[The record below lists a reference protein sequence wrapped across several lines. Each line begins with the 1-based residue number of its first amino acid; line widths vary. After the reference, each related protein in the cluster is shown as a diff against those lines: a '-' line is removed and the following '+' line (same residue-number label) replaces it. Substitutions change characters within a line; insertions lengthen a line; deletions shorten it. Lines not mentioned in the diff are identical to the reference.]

1 MFSFLVCLLQLGTP
15 APETPSVS
23 DAPVSPT
30 LDASMAGWSTFWWG
44 DFDDDGLAD
53 AWVVRSG
60 GEGRLLHNAGDGR
73 FNDVTERVGL
83 ADQDPAHMALW
94 SDFDQDGRLD
104 LFLAAWDQ
112 PSRLLRQ
119 ATPGQFTDVA
129 REAGLGEAQ
138 YVVDAEWLDYDSDG
152 AVDLHLTTA
161 AEEVLYHNTGHGD
174 FERIVLDLPAGTP
187 FGSGS
192 WLASGP
198 DEARRQRGLEPVL
211 PGEAGAGANG
221 PDMSAIGIGGQ
232 TGSSTTGFCAP
243 GVEDSSMPGVCIP
256 ANSIPTLGQLFPL
269 STELFV
275 EAGSGRVGI
284 GTTNPGVR
292 LDVVGGNVRTDG
304 RLVSTVSS
312 GPPLVVGSTDRV
324 PSLNADFLDG
334 FHASAFSQLGNRIET
349 NEIAQGAVTATK
361 LAANS
366 VGTFT
371 IGDGGVQ
378 TADIGDGV
386 VTSSKLDD
394 DLSLSG
400 DLTVEDRLLAGNDRV
415 RLLESVDGAGI
426 VNVFS
431 PAGDYN
437 LRITNHASDAGRG
450 AVTVFDES
458 GIRRAGM
465 WVNASGIGEVFGDVK
480 NFVAANPSDP
490 STEIWYASLEGPEAA
505 AYARG
510 TATLV
515 GGLATVQLPRHFQ
528 DVTSGTGITVVLTPG
543 AAESRGLAVVEKSR
557 ERIVVRELLNGTGSY
572 EFDWEVKA
580 VRSGFEDYQVVRP
593 IEHLKLGSER

>member
-1 MFSFLVCLLQLGTP
+1 MFSLIVCLLQLGTP
-15 APETPSVS
+15 APESPAVADTVASPS
-23 DAPVSPT
+23 P
-30 LDASMAGWSTFWWG
+30 DASMAGWSTFWWG
-44 DFDDDGLAD
+44 DFDGDDLAD

-60 GEGRLLHNAGDGR
+60 GEGRLLRNAGDGR
-73 FNDVTERVGL
+73 FDDVTERVGL

-94 SDFDQDGRLD
+94 SDFDGDGRLD
-104 LFLAAWDQ
+104 LFLAAWDR

-119 ATPGQFTDVA
+119 SAPGQFTDVA
-129 REAGLGEAQ
+129 REAGLVEAQ

-161 AEEVLYHNTGHGD
+161 AEEVLYHNTGNAS

-187 FGSGS
+187 FGSGF
-192 WLASGP
+192 WQASGP
-198 DEARRQRGLEPVL
+198 DEARRERGLEPVL
-211 PGEAGAGANG
+211 PGEAGAGASG
-221 PDMSAIGIGGQ
+221 PDMSTIGIGGQ
-232 TGSSTTGFCAP
+232 TGSSTMGFCAP
-243 GVEDSSMPGVCIP
+243 GVEDASMPGVCIP

-284 GTTNPGVR
+284 GTTSPGVR

-324 PSLNADFLDG
+324 QSLNADFLDG

-349 NEIAQGAVTATK
+349 NEIAQGAVTFSK
-361 LAANS
+361 MAANS

-371 IGDGGVQ
+371 IADGGVQ

-394 DLSLSG
+394 NLSLSG
-400 DLTVEDRLLAGNDRV
+400 ELDVEDRLLAANQRV
-415 RLLESVDGAGI
+415 RLVEGTSGAGI
-426 VNVFS
+426 VNAFS
-431 PAGDYN
+431 PADDYN
-437 LRITNHASDAGRG
+437 FRVTWLSGFPEHGFLSLNGENGSQQAGIY
-450 AVTVFDES
+450 VDS
-458 GIRRAGM
+458 AGQG
-465 WVNASGIGEVFGDVK
+465 VVFGDVK

-515 GGLATVQLPRHFQ
+515 DGLATVELPRHFQ

-543 AAESRGLAVVEKSR
+543 AAQSRGLAVVEKSR

-580 VRSGFEDYQVVRP
+580 VRSGFEDYQIVRP
-593 IEHLKLGSER
+593 IEHLKLGDER